1 VIVGFTNP
9 VNGEVYYG
17 ESQAKLS
24 NFRNKMEELQYYF
37 REKDETNQQLK
48 YQVKHL
54 SEKIRTSKKVCG
66 WFVDL
71 WC

>member
-1 VIVGFTNP
+1 
-9 VNGEVYYG
+9 
-17 ESQAKLS
+17 
-24 NFRNKMEELQYYF
+24 MEELQYYF

-71 WC
+71 WCLTPHLYLCKHIPSWGHRGRDRWIYEPR